1 MKRLAIAAALAVS
14 LSVPAAAPAANP
26 WIAGEVLN
34 MAHQGGEI
42 EAPSDTLFA
51 LKTAIEKGSDMLE
64 LDVHLSG
71 DGQIVVL
78 HDETV
83 DRTTNGTGSVE
94 DMTVAQIKLLD
105 AAHWFVPDEGTVA
118 GRPEAEYA
126 LRGIAT
132 GAKAPPEGYVAN
144 DFTIPTLEEVL
155 RAFPEVPINIEL
167 KPTTRQTGAI
177 EQAAAGLLAKHGR
190 TDDVIVVSFNDASTL
205 LFKALAPDV
214 PTATG
219 TGQAALFWASHNSAL
234 PGAPNPLNVALQV
247 PMALG
252 VPVMSQDFVDDA
264 HANDLAVHVWTIN
277 DEATMRQ
284 LVAWGVDGIMTDR
297 PTLLERILDERRRPP
312 TARGSCCSRRRGTAG
327 RSRGRSAGARD
338 RSARRETAPRGRRSR
353 PPAGDRRSRGRT
365 SGRDRA
371 ARTGARGRPAR

>member
-1 MKRLAIAAALAVS
+1 MRLSLVAALTA
-14 LSVPAAAPAANP
+14 LLLAPATASAANP
-26 WIAGEVLN
+26 WMGKGVLN
-34 MAHQGGEI
+34 MSHQGGEI

-51 LKTAIEKGSDMLE
+51 LKTSIEKGADMLE
-64 LDVHLSG
+64 LDVHLSK
-71 DGQIVVL
+71 DGQIVVI

-94 DMTVAQIKLLD
+94 DLTLAQIKTLD
-105 AAHWFVPDEGTVA
+105 AAHWFVPDVGTA
-118 GRPEAEYA
+118 PPGRPVEDYT

-132 GAKAPPEGYVAN
+132 GAVEPPEGYDAN
-144 DFTIPTLEEVL
+144 DFTIPSLEEVL
-155 RAFPEVPINIEL
+155 KAFPDVPINIEL

-177 EQAAAGLLAKHGR
+177 EQAAADLLARYDR

-214 PTATG
+214 HTATG
-219 TGQAALFWASHNSAL
+219 TAQAALFWGSHNGPL

-252 VPVMSQDFVDDA
+252 VPVMSKDFVDNA

-284 LVAWGVDGIMTDR
+284 LIAWGVDGIMTDR
-297 PTLLERILDERRRPP
+297 PTLLEAVLDELRP
-312 TARGSCCSRRRGTAG
+312 GHK
-327 RSRGRSAGARD
+327 
-338 RSARRETAPRGRRSR
+338 
-353 PPAGDRRSRGRT
+353 
-365 SGRDRA
+365 
-371 ARTGARGRPAR
+371 